1 MSFSSFKLCN
11 LIYLPLLPLAVLI
24 MSLPTRRLGKD
35 GPEVTGL
42 GLGLMSLGSAHG
54 PAGSDEERLFFLD
67 KACELGARNWDSADI
82 YGDTEALLGK

>member
-1 MSFSSFKLCN
+1 
-11 LIYLPLLPLAVLI
+11 

-42 GLGLMSLGSAHG
+42 GLGFMSLGSAYG

-82 YGDTEALLGK
+82 YGDTEELLGK